1 MNRRFLAVPALVVGA
16 LVAQAGLAS
25 PARAATVRYA
35 APGGTGTSCSATA
48 PCSLETAINSAAS
61 GNEIVISPGTYTT
74 ATSLSRNVSNLNIHG
89 ATGQPRPVINSSA
102 GRAIDIGLSGNGT
115 RIADLTIVHTGGGYG
130 LNVFAKS
137 TQIQRVSVW
146 SLGAVACS
154 PGISG
159 LMRDSLCVT
168 SAPGGIAVDD
178 SWSGDNGVLNLRN
191 VTAIATGPSS
201 FGIRADAN
209 GNNSGLVVD
218 ARNVIASGTT
228 ADVRSTEIGDSS
240 ESFVQLR
247 TSNYDSI
254 QEQGGGDVTTA
265 GTSTNQTA
273 APIYLDTTTFR
284 QAPGSPTIDKGA
296 TYTDNG
302 TVDLDG
308 DPRLSGAATD
318 IGADEL
324 DITPPDT
331 RFLYTPKGKLHK
343 RKATF
348 VFAATEPVTFTCKV
362 NKKKAKPCAS
372 PFKVK
377 VKRHGKHKITI
388 TARDAVG
395 NVDPTPAVF
404 KWKYKKHKKRH
415 LH

>member
-178 SWSGDNGVLNLRN
+178 SWSGDIGVLNLRN

-254 QEQGGGDVTTA
+254 QEQGAATSRQRAPAPTRRRADLPGHHDVPPGTRIAHHRQGGGVHRQRDRRPRWRPAPVGCGDRHRSGRVRHHPAGYEVPVHAQGQASQAQGDVRVR
-265 GTSTNQTA
+265 
-273 APIYLDTTTFR
+273 R
-284 QAPGSPTIDKGA
+284 QPS
-296 TYTDNG
+296 
-302 TVDLDG
+302 L
-308 DPRLSGAATD
+308 
-318 IGADEL
+318 
-324 DITPPDT
+324 
-331 RFLYTPKGKLHK
+331 
-343 RKATF
+343 
-348 VFAATEPVTFTCKV
+348 
-362 NKKKAKPCAS
+362 
-372 PFKVK
+372 
-377 VKRHGKHKITI
+377 
-388 TARDAVG
+388 
-395 NVDPTPAVF
+395 
-404 KWKYKKHKKRH
+404 
-415 LH
+415 